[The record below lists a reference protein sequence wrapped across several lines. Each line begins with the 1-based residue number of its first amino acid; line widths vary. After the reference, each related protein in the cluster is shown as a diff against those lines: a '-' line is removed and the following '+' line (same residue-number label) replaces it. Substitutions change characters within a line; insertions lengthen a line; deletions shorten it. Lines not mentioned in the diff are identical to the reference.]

1 MSVSIL
7 THVTVS
13 PGELDVLRY
22 ILGFPQHHITTE
34 LSHRRIPECCC
45 QSDDSVLICGDV
57 EFDLTFRVVCII
69 YHLCGL
75 SRAYLPGLIVPSA
88 P

>member
-1 MSVSIL
+1 MSVSTL

-22 ILGFPQHHITTE
+22 ILGFPQHGITTE

-57 EFDLTFRVVCII
+57 EFVLTFPGFECVATFDRSFKKSP
-69 YHLCGL
+69 LDGL
-75 SRAYLPGLIVPSA
+75 K
-88 P
+88 